1 MIKLALNQERLI
13 NGTKMQKPGMLLLPA
28 EGGGFLIP
36 ELASCGERYLNF
48 TLCVEEDHS
57 MAFELRVYNRMMEK
71 KVTVRFGVVPRFRT
85 NISLDLISAG
95 TSLLSND
102 LICPQLRPN
111 LGRS

>member
-36 ELASCGERYLNF
+36 ELASCGERCLNF

-57 MAFELRVYNRMMEK
+57 TKPEQR
-71 KVTVRFGVVPRFRT
+71 
-85 NISLDLISAG
+85 
-95 TSLLSND
+95 
-102 LICPQLRPN
+102 
-111 LGRS
+111 